1 MEMWYCVKK
10 MDGRT
15 DQWNRI
21 KPNPNPNQNRSSYMW
36 SNHILQR
43 YKDNSVEETIL
54 IANDTETISYPYT
67 KEPHYT
73 LHHIQK
79 LILNGFIDLNV
90 KSEL

>member
-1 MEMWYCVKK
+1 MEMWYCQK

-43 YKDNSVEETIL
+43 YKDNSVGGNYL
-54 IANDTETISYPYT
+54 NSKYDTETISYPYAKKRT
-67 KEPHYT
+67 STHT

-79 LILNGFIDLNV
+79 LILNGL
-90 KSEL
+90 